1 MVWVSG
7 FSGVA
12 SKSVELPC
20 MCHPLLGLVKSHR
33 DIPESYDG
41 GLVVT
46 RSIEIGE
53 PIIFVSM
60 NYR

>member
-1 MVWVSG
+1 
-7 FSGVA
+7 
-12 SKSVELPC
+12 